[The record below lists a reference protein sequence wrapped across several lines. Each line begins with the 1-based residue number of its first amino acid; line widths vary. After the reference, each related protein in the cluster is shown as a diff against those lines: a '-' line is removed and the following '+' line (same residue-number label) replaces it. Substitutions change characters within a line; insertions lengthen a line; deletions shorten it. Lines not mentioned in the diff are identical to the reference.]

1 MTTIL
6 TGLVALAMLATL
18 GVLLAGLLGFAR
30 GGSPARSNMWM
41 RYRIVAQAAA
51 LVLFLLLLALLR

>member
-6 TGLVALAMLATL
+6 IGLVGLALLATL
-18 GVLLAGLLGFAR
+18 GVLVVGLLGFAQ
-30 GGSPARSNMWM
+30 GGSPERSNMLM
-41 RYRIVAQAAA
+41 RYRIVAQAVA

>member
-1 MTTIL
+1 MTSIL
-6 TGLVALAMLATL
+6 TGLVVLALLATL

-30 GGSPARSNMWM
+30 GASPRQSKMWM
-41 RYRIVAQAAA
+41 RWRFVAQGVA

>member
-1 MTTIL
+1 MTSIL
-6 TGLVALAMLATL
+6 TGLVVLALLATL

-30 GGSPARSNMWM
+30 GGSPRQSHKWM
-41 RYRIVAQAAA
+41 RWRIVAPGVA